1 MLHDN
6 LIIFI
11 LMLHDHLAI
20 FILFFIDG
28 CISSTHKATFDSQT
42 ASLHTPI
49 VLEFLLHQS
58 EQRSEDGVQLHE
70 KSGKILRCLL
80 SWVRAGCISK
90 IPPSSLPTHPLLNF
104 VFNSLQVSSSF
115 DLAIEVLTELVSRYE
130 VWMGQFLLI

>member
-80 SWVRAGCISK
+80 SWV
-90 IPPSSLPTHPLLNF
+90 
-104 VFNSLQVSSSF
+104 SSSF

-130 VWMGQFLLI
+130 VMIKTWSKWWRWF